1 MPRDRPDWRD
11 RYPDEITCVRCL
23 EVQDQMYL
31 DRLLWCDRCRS
42 LARNRAGWWG
52 WVGGWIFG
60 AGLAAYIWIFIRPT
74 SLVIGGWFGTVAMGI
89 WLGAKA
95 GREIAY
101 GVIRFVNA
109 RAVEA
114 IPPKADAPSE

>member
-1 MPRDRPDWRD
+1 MTHGGPDWRD

-23 EVQDQMYL
+23 EEHDQMYL

-42 LARNRAGWWG
+42 LARNRAVSWG

-60 AGLAAYIWIFIRPT
+60 LFIAGYIWIFIRPT
-74 SLVIGGWFGTVAMGI
+74 DLVIGGWFGTVAMAI
-89 WLGAKA
+89 WLGSRMF
-95 GREIAY
+95 RELAY
-101 GVIRFVNA
+101 GVIRFMNA

-114 IPPKADAPSE
+114 SPPKADASAD

>member
-1 MPRDRPDWRD
+1 MAADSPSWRD

-23 EVQDQMYL
+23 EVYDQMYV

-42 LARNRAGWWG
+42 LARNRAAWWG
-52 WVGGWIFG
+52 WLGGLIFG
-60 AGLAAYIWIFIRPT
+60 GGIAVYIWIVIRP
-74 SLVIGGWFGTVAMGI
+74 SDLVLGGWFGTVVMAI

-95 GREIAY
+95 GREFVY
-101 GVIRFVNA
+101 GVMRFRNS
-109 RAVEA
+109 RAAEA